1 VELWSVYEHSPDRP
15 DSCAVRKILVEADGL
30 VPAEWQL
37 FRNLHEARAALARR
51 GLIRVPRGDGDD
63 PGLVE
68 TWL

>member
-1 VELWSVYEHSPDRP
+1 VELWSVYEHPADRP